1 MEGSSKSER
10 TRERILDAAAH
21 VLSQKG
27 YAGTRVGAV
36 ASVAEVH
43 PPAIYYYFESR
54 EELIEEV
61 MWVGAHRVR
70 THVEQVLANVPENT
84 SPIQRIM
91 HAVEAHLR
99 YELHIS
105 DYATAAI
112 RNAGQLPEPL
122 RVRPE
127 AEEAL
132 YNRIWRELLEEA
144 KDVGELRPDIDITV
158 TRLLIIGAMNWATE
172 WWNPESRTLEE
183 LVQATQDLVYF
194 GMAAKSPQ
202 RS

>member
-36 ASVAEVH
+36 AIVAEVH

-70 THVEQVLANVPENT
+70 THVEQVLANVPEKT
-84 SPIQRIM
+84 PAIQRIM
-91 HAVEAHLR
+91 RAVEAHLR

-112 RNAGQLPEPL
+112 RNASQLPEPL
-122 RVRPE
+122 KVRPA

-132 YNRIWRELLEEA
+132 YSRIWRELLEEA
-144 KDVGELRPDIDITV
+144 KEAGELRPNIDVNV
-158 TRLLIIGAMNWATE
+158 TQLLILGAMNWATE
-172 WWNPESRTLEE
+172 WWNPEARTLEE
-183 LVQATQDLVYF
+183 LVQATQELVYF
-194 GMAAKSPQ
+194 GMAAQPQ
-202 RS
+202 QST